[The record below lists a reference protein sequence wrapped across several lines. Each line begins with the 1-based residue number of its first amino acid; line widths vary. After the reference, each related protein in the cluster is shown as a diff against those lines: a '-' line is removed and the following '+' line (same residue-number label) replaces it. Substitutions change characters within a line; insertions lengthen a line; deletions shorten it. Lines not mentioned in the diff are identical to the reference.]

1 MNAITSPTAAPHT
14 VSAKTPPRITLVLQG
29 GGALGAYQ
37 AGVYEALHEAGLKPD
52 WVIGTSIG
60 AINGSLI
67 AGNQPD
73 RRLERLRTFWK
84 RVEHG
89 FVPTLLG
96 SLPFGAPL
104 ANWMTVANGVEGF
117 FTPNHLA
124 FASPTWP
131 LGAQN
136 AGYYSTTP
144 LRRTLSDL
152 VDFGRINAGETRL
165 TVGAANVRTA
175 AMHYFDSRDQR
186 FDVRHI
192 MASGALPPA
201 FPPVLI
207 DDEMYWD
214 GGILSNTPVE
224 AVFDDYPRRSGL
236 VFVVHVWNPNGRDP
250 ETIAEVS
257 HRQKDVQYASRA
269 HSHILRQKQLHRMRH
284 IIAEL
289 AARLPAEERGKPE
302 VEEMAGYGCLTQMHV
317 VRLLA
322 PGLDGED
329 GNKDIDFSPAGIA
342 ARWRAGYEN
351 TSAVIARAPWQDPA
365 DPLEGFVLHEARG
378 AEMMA
383 NVAA

>member
-1 MNAITSPTAAPHT
+1 MNAITHPTVASHT
-14 VSAKTPPRITLVLQG
+14 VSAQTPPRITLVLQG

-37 AGVYEALHEAGLKPD
+37 AGVYEAMHEAGLKPD

-67 AGNQPD
+67 AGNRPD
-73 RRLERLRTFWK
+73 RRLERLRAFWK

-89 FVPTLLG
+89 FLPSFLG
-96 SLPFGAPL
+96 QLPFGTQL
-104 ANWMTVANGVEGF
+104 ANWMTMANGIEGF

-131 LGAQN
+131 LGSQN
-136 AGYYSTTP
+136 AGYYNTAP
-144 LRRTLSDL
+144 LRRTLTDL
-152 VDFGRINAGETRL
+152 VDFDLINTGGTRL
-165 TVGAANVRTA
+165 TVGAANVRSA
-175 AMHYFDSRDQR
+175 MMHYFDSRDR
-186 FDVRHI
+186 HFDARHI

-207 DDEMYWD
+207 DGEMYWD

-236 VFVVHVWNPNGRDP
+236 VFVVHIWNPNGRDP
-250 ETIAEVS
+250 ETIAEVT

-269 HSHILRQKQLHRMRH
+269 HSHIVRQKQLHRMRH

-289 AARLPAEERGKPE
+289 AARLPDAERAKPE
-302 VEEMAGYGCLTQMHV
+302 VEDMAGYGCLTQMHV

-322 PGLDGED
+322 PGLEGED
-329 GNKDIDFSPAGIA
+329 GHKDIDFSPAGIA

-351 TSAVIARAPWQDPA
+351 TRAVIARAPWLDPV

-378 AEMMA
+378 AETMET
-383 NVAA
+383 VAV